1 MFPKVPKKFDA
12 QLRAQQVDASPPRTT
27 VNNAQLQ
34 LQLVFV
40 AQRAATWIPISE
52 SLEHSKVY
60 TIVWI

>member
-40 AQRAATWIPISE
+40 AQRAAT
-52 SLEHSKVY
+52 
-60 TIVWI
+60 